1 MSTKFITKI
10 LSFVTSKFYCTDFP
24 VPLYCRKWY
33 YMLNAN
39 GLGLLVPHKH
49 EIIQIFTAQ
58 VGLRAAAPI
67 AGSKV
72 KVCKIIPWWTAQSML
87 PDNIITWSTFV
98 PWYAALYHYFML
110 RLQLVLQLPLASTK
124 WRFVRRIQIEGC
136 LFRSGNG
143 FKYL

>member
-67 AGSKV
+67 AGSKS
-72 KVCKIIPWWTAQSML
+72 KFLKSSHGGLHNSCCL
-87 PDNIITWSTFV
+87 ITS
-98 PWYAALYHYFML
+98 LHGQYF
-110 RLQLVLQLPLASTK
+110 
-124 WRFVRRIQIEGC
+124 FC
-136 LFRSGNG
+136 
-143 FKYL
+143 

>member
-67 AGSKV
+67 ARSKV
-72 KVCKIIPWWTAQSML
+72 KVCKIIPWWTAQFML
-87 PDNIITWSTFV
+87 PDNIITWSIFF
-98 PWYAALYHYFML
+98 LL
-110 RLQLVLQLPLASTK
+110 
-124 WRFVRRIQIEGC
+124 IE
-136 LFRSGNG
+136 
-143 FKYL
+143 

>member
-58 VGLRAAAPI
+58 VELRAAAPI

-98 PWYAALYHYFML
+98 PWHAALYHYFML
-110 RLQLVLQLPLASTK
+110 RLQLVLQLPLALTK

>member
-72 KVCKIIPWWTAQSML
+72 KVCKIIPWWTAQFML
-87 PDNIITWSTFV
+87 PDNIITWSIIFFV
-98 PWYAALYHYFML
+98 NWI
-110 RLQLVLQLPLASTK
+110 TK
-124 WRFVRRIQIEGC
+124 RKWINLKLLKTNTHHLLCSAWNPELNCMRAIFELSKHRCR
-136 LFRSGNG
+136 
-143 FKYL
+143 